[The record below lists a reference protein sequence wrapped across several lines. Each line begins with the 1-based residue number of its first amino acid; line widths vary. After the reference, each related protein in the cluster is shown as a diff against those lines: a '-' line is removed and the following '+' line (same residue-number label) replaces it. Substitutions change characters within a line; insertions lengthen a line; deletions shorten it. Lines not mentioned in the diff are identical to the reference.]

1 MSLASYDALTI
12 VSGAAQNVIEF
23 TLRCDL
29 LDPMKPSCKSP
40 VSSCLQLAT
49 SVLLG
54 ACGGAETVVN
64 VGATGVSLAPAPSAN
79 NAPQITGVPTV
90 SIAAGTSFTF
100 TPATYD
106 AEGQVLSFSV
116 VNKPS
121 WAAFS
126 ISTGR
131 LSGTPG
137 DAHVRSYEG
146 IVIRVSDGFATTDL
160 PAFTLVV
167 NSRPAGSPPSAGTA
181 LLSWTA
187 PAQNTN
193 GRELIDLAGFRIYY
207 GERADALTRAQDI
220 ANPGTTSFRYEGLS
234 RGTHYFAVSA
244 YNSSGIES
252 APSGVGSKT
261 IQ

>member
-1 MSLASYDALTI
+1 
-12 VSGAAQNVIEF
+12 
-23 TLRCDL
+23 
-29 LDPMKPSCKSP
+29 MKPTCKRP

-49 SVLLG
+49 SMLLG

-64 VGATGVSLAPAPSAN
+64 VGATGESTAPAPSAN
-79 NAPQITGVPTV
+79 SAPQITGVPTV
-90 SIAAGTSFTF
+90 SVAAGTSFAF
-100 TPATYD
+100 TPTAYD

-116 VNKPS
+116 VNKPA

-137 DAHVRSYEG
+137 DADVRTYEG
-146 IVIRVSDGFATTDL
+146 IGIRVSDGFTTTEL

-167 NSRPAGSPPSAGTA
+167 TSRTGGSPPAANVA

-193 GRELIDLAGFRIYY
+193 GSTLIDLVGFRIYY
-207 GERADALTRAQDI
+207 GLRADALTRAQDI
-220 ANPGTTSFRYEGLS
+220 ANPGTTSFRYEGLTT
-234 RGTHYFAVSA
+234 GTHYFAVSA
-244 YNSSGIES
+244 YNATGIES
-252 APSGVGSKT
+252 ALSGVGSKT